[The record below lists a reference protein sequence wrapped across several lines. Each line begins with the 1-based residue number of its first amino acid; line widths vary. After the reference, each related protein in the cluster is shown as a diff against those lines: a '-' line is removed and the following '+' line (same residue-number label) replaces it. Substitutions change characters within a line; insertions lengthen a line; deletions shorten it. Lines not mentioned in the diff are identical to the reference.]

1 MRMKSKL
8 RKTAIATAAVAL
20 VAAGASLAVPG
31 AARAAAAAPGTQVT
45 GTLANGTVWIAE
57 YPANWNGTLILYS
70 HGFGP
75 LTAADAPDPNTQ
87 AALLADGYAL
97 AGSSYD
103 PNNSRVGARHG
114 RQRPVRHPGRRRV
127 HRAAVPSQARDRAGL
142 LDGRAGQRP

>member
-1 MRMKSKL
+1 MRMRLKL
-8 RKTAIATAAVAL
+8 RRTATATAAIAL

-31 AARAAAAAPGTQVT
+31 AARAAGAAPGTQVT

-103 PNNSRVGARHG
+103 PSNSEWALDTAVSDQFGTL
-114 RQRPVRHPGRRRV
+114 
-127 HRAAVPSQARDRAGL
+127 AAVESTVLDRKSVV
-142 LDGRAGQRP
+142 